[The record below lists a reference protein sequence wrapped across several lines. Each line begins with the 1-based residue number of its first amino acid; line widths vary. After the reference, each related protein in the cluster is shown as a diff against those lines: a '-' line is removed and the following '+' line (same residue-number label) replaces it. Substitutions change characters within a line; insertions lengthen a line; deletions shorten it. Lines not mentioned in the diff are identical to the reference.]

1 MRLSVLKFTENST
14 QHSAGWFHLSAFL
27 ETWLRMFAPN
37 SYETGFKMFQT
48 ALREAVVGCCGALCL
63 ALTTH
68 EIRDTRSSR
77 HPQLSTAEATA
88 MPCLCCPAR
97 YHCQL
102 WKICAKILLHLC
114 LKRRGVAWSLG
125 QVICFLWNFLQVSGE
140 FLRRWSPAK
149 YSAGALQIGNM

>member
-1 MRLSVLKFTENST
+1 MRLSVLKFTENS
-14 QHSAGWFHLSAFL
+14 SAFCRMISSL
-27 ETWLRMFAPN
+27 RIFGNMAPRMFAPN

-68 EIRDTRSSR
+68 EIRGALVTRSSQQLR
-77 HPQLSTAEATA
+77 LPLCHAFVAPQGITVS
-88 MPCLCCPAR
+88 
-97 YHCQL
+97 L

-114 LKRRGVAWSLG
+114 LKRGGVAWSLG